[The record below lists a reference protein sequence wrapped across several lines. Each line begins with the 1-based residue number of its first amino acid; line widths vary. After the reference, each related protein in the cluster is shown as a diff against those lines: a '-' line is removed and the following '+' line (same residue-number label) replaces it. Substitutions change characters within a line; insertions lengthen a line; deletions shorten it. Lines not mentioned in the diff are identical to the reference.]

1 MSMKAPVEPKISY
14 LGFTELIHFLTA
26 FVLFLLFSSLFG
38 ILIGLLSFL
47 GGFLLDG
54 DHMFGYLVYIFKT
67 RDSFNFRRFFKADY
81 FDATGKIFIPLHS
94 WELGSG
100 LIILYFMFYSPIFL
114 VLGIS
119 LLVHLI
125 VDQLTNH
132 VNFLAYFLIWRV
144 VNKFDVKAVCAKS
157 S

>member
-1 MSMKAPVEPKISY
+1 MKISY
-14 LGFTELIHFLTA
+14 LGFTELTHFFTA
-26 FVLFLLFSSLFG
+26 FVLFLLFSRLFG
-38 ILIGLLSFL
+38 ISIGLLSFL
-47 GGFLLDG
+47 GGFLIDG
-54 DHMFGYLVYIFKT
+54 DHMFDYLVYIFKT

-94 WELGSG
+94 WELGTV
-100 LIILYFMFYSPIFL
+100 LIILYFMFSSPVLL

-132 VNFLAYFLIWRV
+132 VNFLAYFLIWRAI
-144 VNKFDVKAVCAKS
+144 NKFDVKAVCDKS